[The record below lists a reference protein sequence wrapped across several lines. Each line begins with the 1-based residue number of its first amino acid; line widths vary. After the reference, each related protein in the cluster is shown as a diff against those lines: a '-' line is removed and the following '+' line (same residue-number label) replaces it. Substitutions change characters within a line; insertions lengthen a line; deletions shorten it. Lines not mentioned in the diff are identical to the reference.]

1 MAAIIQTES
10 LFAQSDKT
18 VCGRHSMGGYSDK
31 RMGVAVFLVFFLFLR
46 IETAW
51 AVPACPVGAKVAY
64 PRQDY
69 DDFNQVGFSADG
81 AVGLVKKGFQCFNL
95 KEILIL

>member
-1 MAAIIQTES
+1 
-10 LFAQSDKT
+10 
-18 VCGRHSMGGYSDK
+18 MGGYPDK
-31 RMGVAVFLVFFLFLR
+31 RMGIAVFLLFLR

-51 AVPACPVGAKVAY
+51 AVPACPGGAKVAY
-64 PRQDY
+64 PQQDY
-69 DDFNQVGFSADG
+69 DDLFNQVGFSADG